1 MDGDIMTPNS
11 SSIRRVK
18 QNSQEKGKLKIYVN
32 EVSYLAVCLK
42 RVLKAAQYSWF
53 KEGKEVSSF
62 HRIGYSTFNR
72 FMGVWHIK
80 IDCVAHWNVYL
91 KML

>member
-32 EVSYLAVCLK
+32 EVSLLNSFFEK
-42 RVLKAAQYSWF
+42 SLKAAQ
-53 KEGKEVSSF
+53 
-62 HRIGYSTFNR
+62 
-72 FMGVWHIK
+72 
-80 IDCVAHWNVYL
+80 
-91 KML
+91 